1 MSEFRR
7 RRRAGQL
14 AGAAAAVLLL
24 AGCSSGAAP
33 GPAPT
38 QGSASP
44 AVEASQPAGTPSPAA
59 ADGAPQEALPEVL
72 EDSEPVSL
80 SIASTGT
87 VSEVIDLGL
96 RDDGTLEVPPE
107 SPGAP
112 ASWYT
117 GSPAPGD
124 RGPSVLLGHVNDSEG
139 GAGVFADLR
148 SLDPGDT
155 VEIAR
160 EDGSTATFAVDRGA
174 QYEKDEFPTLE
185 VYGNTQDAQL
195 RLITCDGY
203 DPATGLF
210 DDNYVVYASLVT

>member
-14 AGAAAAVLLL
+14 SCAAAAVLLL
-24 AGCSSGAAP
+24 AGCSSSAAP
-33 GPAPT
+33 EETPG
-38 QGSASP
+38 QGSTGP
-44 AVEASQPAGTPSPAA
+44 AVEASQPAGTPSPDAA
-59 ADGAPQEALPEVL
+59 AGAPQGALPEVL
-72 EDSEPVSL
+72 GDSEPVSL
-80 SIASTGT
+80 SIPSTGT
-87 VSEVIDLGL
+87 ESEIIDLGL
-96 RDDGTLEVPPE
+96 RDDETLEVPPE
-107 SPGAP
+107 GPGAP

-124 RGPSVLLGHVNDSEG
+124 RGPSVLLGHVNNSEG

-160 EDGSTATFAVDRGA
+160 EDGSTASFAVDRGE
-174 QYEKDEFPTLE
+174 QYEKNEFPTYE

-203 DPATGLF
+203 DPDTGLF